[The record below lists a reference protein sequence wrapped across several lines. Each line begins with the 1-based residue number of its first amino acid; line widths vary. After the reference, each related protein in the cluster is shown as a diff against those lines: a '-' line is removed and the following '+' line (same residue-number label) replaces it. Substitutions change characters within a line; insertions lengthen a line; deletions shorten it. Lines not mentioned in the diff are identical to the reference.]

1 MNEEIYYLV
10 AYEKSSGKWRSAD
23 EMLGYLVS
31 QATGGTSPVHFINDD
46 GEPEWRNLSD
56 GLETDTDAFS
66 LIGSLDGLVFLRGPR
81 VHVCKK
87 GF

>member
-56 GLETDTDAFS
+56 GLETDTDFDNAQM
-66 LIGSLDGLVFLRGPR
+66 LGGFLRMMNEEGMQ
-81 VHVCKK
+81 
-87 GF
+87 